1 MKQIFFLFL
10 IFVPLLSNYCYAQSS
25 DFTEITKSDMFPV
38 EKVYGINEIFQLN
51 TGEIVSVKDEG
62 EFLEVIHFNED
73 LSVESISDPI
83 KFTYNQEIAKNY
95 FKKTYLTKENKI
107 IFTFV
112 QKFKK
117 KKKIVIWAN
126 ILDLEAVELEY
137 SEPVKLTEINYKEQF
152 DDYHISF
159 NEERSQFVFTYY
171 QSVKDPKERNII
183 SNKVFNSELD
193 LLWEEQIDEI
203 TVFSAPGGLFRIAN
217 NGKVVVVIP
226 IKDETVKRLNKSQQ
240 KALFLVYIYDMDGK
254 IEMIINLKMRPNTF
268 LKDFDVKIDENNKLI
283 AAGLYTKDQESVFSS
298 GILNFSVDLENVKE
312 TEYILN
318 DFSEELITENQSGYE
333 KSQILKDIKKGDPY
347 GVSFLTVNDFISHKE
362 GYYIIFKGAWISAN
376 GNVAINHFQRDY
388 IVSSFSNDNELQ
400 WVKKVPMSLRSSLE
414 NYYSEN
420 FIFKDKN
427 LYLLYFDA
435 ESNFNNPDDIKNG
448 KRDYVAEHFAIQKLD
463 KNGELEGELI
473 FNTLDLNYTKGYV
486 PSNMKVHNTKNSTII
501 LFWGDE
507 TALFLKVDIEE

>member
-1 MKQIFFLFL
+1 MKQILFLFL
-10 IFVPLLSNYCYAQSS
+10 IFAPLLSNYCYAQSS

-38 EKVYGINEIFQLN
+38 EKIYGINEIFQLS

-73 LSVESISDPI
+73 LSIESISDPI

-95 FKKTYLTKENKI
+95 FKKTYLTKEDKI

-137 SEPVKLTEINYKEQF
+137 SKPIKLTEINYKEQF

-183 SNKVFNSELD
+183 SNKIFNSELD

-203 TVFSAPGGLFRIAN
+203 TVFSAPAGLFRIAN

-254 IEMIINLKMRPNTF
+254 IEMKKSLKMNPNTF
-268 LKDFDVKIDENNKLI
+268 LRDFNIKIDNNKLF
-283 AAGLYTKDQESVFSS
+283 AGGLYSKDQESTLAA
-298 GILNFSVDLENVKE
+298 GAINFTVDLENVEE
-312 TEYILN
+312 TDYHLN
-318 DFSEELITENQSGYE
+318 DFSIDLITENNSKLNKG
-333 KSQILKDIKKGDPY
+333 QILKSKKKGDPY
-347 GVSFLTVNDFISHKE
+347 GISFLTVKDIISHTD
-362 GYYIIFKGAWISAN
+362 GYYVIYKKSWVSAY
-376 GNVAINHFQRDY
+376 GSTAIGHYQKDY
-388 IVSSFSNDNELQ
+388 VVFSFSNEDELI
-400 WVKKVPMSLRSSLE
+400 WVKIVPMSLKSSLK

-420 FIFKDKN
+420 IILKEDN
-427 LYLLYFDA
+427 LYFIYFDA
-435 ESNFNNPDDIKNG
+435 ELNFNNPENIKRDY
-448 KRDYVAEHFAIQKLD
+448 RDYVAKHLSIRKLD
-463 KNGELEGELI
+463 SDGNIEGELI

-486 PSNMKVHNTKNSTII
+486 PSNMKVQNTKNSTII